1 MPIHKRDRSF
11 QNIVREI
18 EIDKIPVEYIQ
29 TLTLALENGDRIIF
43 DGEDLDQIDED
54 NIISFI
60 MTVADELGEEYNSSV
75 QDIEFVINY
84 SRLEQEISKMT
95 QQLLDKMDSDN
106 DTGDSST

>member
-11 QNIVREI
+11 ENIVREV

-29 TLTLALENGDRIIF
+29 TLTLVLESGDRIIF
-43 DGEDLDQIDED
+43 DGEDISIFEED
-54 NIISFI
+54 NIVSFI
-60 MTVADELGEEYNSSV
+60 MTVVDELGEEYNSPV

-84 SRLEQEISKMT
+84 SRLEQEISSMT
-95 QQLLDKMDSDN
+95 SKLLNKDDKN